1 MEVDK
6 ISADSVE
13 FGIRLKNTRRPDQ
26 PDQKYY
32 WLSDQRPDEP
42 VMFISWDPRDSGVF
56 AGYPPHSAAMAVLD
70 ENGQS
75 TRISMEVRTI
85 VLTAVTEEHGK

>member
-56 AGYPPHSAAMAVLD
+56 AGKKLHRSTILTLLSQKKDIPHTAL
-70 ENGQS
+70 QW
-75 TRISMEVRTI
+75 RCSMKMDSLPE
-85 VLTAVTEEHGK
+85 